1 MTKRRFTVTYG
12 PARSHRADLLLPTG
26 TGPFP
31 VVVLVHGGFWRRPYG
46 RRLMVG
52 LARDVVQHGWAA
64 WNIEY
69 RRVGQQG
76 GGWPGTLE
84 DVAAAV
90 DALADLDALAG
101 LDVPLDLERVVAVGH
116 SAGGHLA
123 LWLASRPGLPAGTP
137 GAAPRVT
144 VAAAV
149 SLAGVA
155 DLVAGADEGLGRDA
169 CQELLG
175 GGPDDVPDRY
185 AMASPMARLPLGVP
199 LLAVHGDADDR
210 VPISQSET
218 FVAAAAAAGDRA
230 ELVALPGVDHFA
242 VIDPADGSWDGGP
255 PLHRR
260 GGATDRPRLGR
271 GGARPAPT
279 PTPAAAAILAASS
292 CGGGTSASASGP
304 GGDRCDRGRPV
315 GRRRA

>member
-26 TGPFP
+26 AGPFP

-90 DALADLDALAG
+90 DALAELDALAG
-101 LDVPLDLERVVAVGH
+101 LDVPLDLESVVTVGH

-123 LWLASRPGLPAGTP
+123 LWLAARPGLPAGAP
-137 GAAPRVT
+137 GADPRVT

-155 DLVAGADEGLGRDA
+155 DLLAGADERLGRSA

-175 GGPDDVPDRY
+175 GGPSDVPDRY

-230 ELVALPGVDHFA
+230 ELVALRGVDHFA
-242 VIDPADGSWDGGP
+242 VIDPAHGSWEEV
-255 PLHRR
+255 RR
-260 GGATDRPRLGR
+260 FV
-271 GGARPAPT
+271 
-279 PTPAAAAILAASS
+279 ASVV
-292 CGGGTSASASGP
+292 
-304 GGDRCDRGRPV
+304 D
-315 GRRRA
+315 